1 MSKELNSD
9 LQGWHTNTDLGV
21 DVKTILSSDRRM
33 KTGKGYQG
41 TLCRDSD
48 GVVDEFL
55 CRDAHYTFVE
65 TLPAGDGKRNP
76 RVFEGRYITITR
88 GDDGSLRP
96 NFKRMEVGSG
106 FTVDGYAI
114 GVMGELR
121 RALTGLV
128 EKKY

>member
-1 MSKELNSD
+1 MSKELNPS

-33 KTGKGYQG
+33 KTGKVYQG

-55 CRDAHYTFVE
+55 CHDAHYTFVE
-65 TLPAGDGKRNP
+65 TLPPTGGKRNP
-76 RVFEGRYITITR
+76 RVFEGRYITVTR

-96 NFKRMEVGSG
+96 NFRRMEVGRG

-114 GVMGELR
+114 GVMDELR

-128 EKKY
+128 EKK

>member
-1 MSKELNSD
+1 MLKNFNSD
-9 LQGWHTNTDLGV
+9 LEGWHTNTDLGV

-33 KTGKGYQG
+33 KTGKEYQG

-65 TLPAGDGKRNP
+65 TLPVTGGKRNP
-76 RVFEGRYITITR
+76 YVFEGQYINVTR

-128 EKKY
+128 ENR